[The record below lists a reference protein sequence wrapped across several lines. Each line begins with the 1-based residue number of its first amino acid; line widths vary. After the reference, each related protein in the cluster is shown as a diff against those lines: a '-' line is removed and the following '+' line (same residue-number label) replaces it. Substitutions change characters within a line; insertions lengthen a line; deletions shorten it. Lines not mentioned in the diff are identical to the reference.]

1 MADVRWPVDWQ
12 TRTQLL
18 HVHRESSQVRVVL
31 EGDDGDDTAAE
42 HRPLDVLQLLI
53 LLWRQDLFQCLV
65 SIFWLRRVDR
75 NVVFSRRFWLRRV
88 DRNVVFSRR
97 VFVYTIPVD
106 VLDVLAVLLALPV
119 LVAPVPLIGL
129 VISVVLVPL
138 VYVALYADQVGE
150 EEVPVSCF
158 R

>member
-1 MADVRWPVDWQ
+1 MLADARWPVGRQ

-18 HVHRESSQVRVVL
+18 HVHRESSQVRIVL

-42 HRPLDVLQLLI
+42 HRPLDVSFIAWQLLP
-53 LLWRQDLFQCLV
+53 LLWRQDLFQCRML
-65 SIFWLRRVDR
+65 SIFL
-75 NVVFSRRFWLRRV
+75 LRRV

-106 VLDVLAVLLALPV
+106 VLRSIVPLPV
-119 LVAPVPLIGL
+119 LVAPILFGL

-138 VYVALYADQVGE
+138 VHVALYTDQVGE
-150 EEVPVSCF
+150 EEVPVSYF

>member
-1 MADVRWPVDWQ
+1 MRWPVDWQ

-75 NVVFSRRFWLRRV
+75 NVVFSRR
-88 DRNVVFSRR
+88 

>member
-1 MADVRWPVDWQ
+1 MLADVRWPVDWQ

-75 NVVFSRRFWLRRV
+75 NVVFSRR
-88 DRNVVFSRR
+88 

>member
-1 MADVRWPVDWQ
+1 M
-12 TRTQLL
+12 
-18 HVHRESSQVRVVL
+18 
-31 EGDDGDDTAAE
+31 
-42 HRPLDVLQLLI
+42 
-53 LLWRQDLFQCLV
+53 
-65 SIFWLRRVDR
+65 
-75 NVVFSRRFWLRRV
+75 
-88 DRNVVFSRR
+88 
-97 VFVYTIPVD
+97 YTIPVD
-106 VLDVLAVLLALPV
+106 VLDVLAVLLELPV

>member
-1 MADVRWPVDWQ
+1 M
-12 TRTQLL
+12 L
-18 HVHRESSQVRVVL
+18 
-31 EGDDGDDTAAE
+31 
-42 HRPLDVLQLLI
+42 
-53 LLWRQDLFQCLV
+53 
-65 SIFWLRRVDR
+65 SIFWR
-75 NVVFSRRFWLRRV
+75 RRV

-106 VLDVLAVLLALPV
+106 VLDVLAVLLAVPV

-138 VYVALYADQVGE
+138 VYVALYTDQVRE